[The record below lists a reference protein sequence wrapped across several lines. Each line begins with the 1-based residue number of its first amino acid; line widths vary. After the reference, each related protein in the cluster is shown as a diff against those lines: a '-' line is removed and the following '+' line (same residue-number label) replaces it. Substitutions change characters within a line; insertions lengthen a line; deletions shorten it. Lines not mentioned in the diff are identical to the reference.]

1 MLDALENFGELH
13 RQIDA
18 LADLLHALGVG
29 LAVAQALEL
38 VQQQFEVAGDE
49 PMSEFGVDARAREVV
64 VRHQRDCAH
73 LDSQDCPSWEMLARC
88 RCSWVRSSGLLRERV
103 AGWLPGRETSL
114 DSGT

>member
-1 MLDALENFGELH
+1 MLDALENFAELH
-13 RQIDA
+13 RQIDT

-38 VQQQFEVAGDE
+38 AQPQSEVDGYE
-49 PMSEFGVDARAREVV
+49 PVSEFGDDTRARKAV

-73 LDSQDCPSWEMLARC
+73 LDSQDCPSWEMLVRC
-88 RCSWVRSSGLLRERV
+88 RCSCVSSSGLLRERV